1 MLKLIDNIYFN
12 LRSILRDPNE
22 MWNAGFAAGQEVKQA
37 AILAELSEKSL
48 HGFSDPSLTL
58 GYAHA
63 VTVVKGEVK

>member
-12 LRSILRDPNE
+12 LRSIIRDPNE
-22 MWNAGFAAGQEVKQA
+22 MWHAGYQAGLEVKQA

-48 HGFSDPSLTL
+48 HGFSDASLTL

-63 VTVVKGEVK
+63 VAVVKGEIK

>member
-12 LRSILRDPNE
+12 LSSILRVPNVI
-22 MWNAGFAAGQEVKQA
+22 WNAGFAAGQEVKQA
-37 AILAELSEKSL
+37 AILAKLSEKSL